1 MNIAFDT
8 SSTTRAEVRA
18 IMALLSNLFVE
29 DNQPVLPFPPP
40 NSPVPTPIPTP
51 IPVELP
57 PAAVTPQTAEAA
69 PAESQATTEAAAEQP
84 ARRGRK
90 PKPQPQA
97 DAQTEAAPVQET
109 EQTQAQ
115 PAAESAPAAASKP
128 LTAEDLRAL
137 LNGFI
142 ARHSM
147 EAAIEVLKSFGCNR
161 VSQALTM
168 EPAKLAEL
176 AAKLNG

>member
-57 PAAVTPQTAEAA
+57 PAAVTPQTTEAA
-69 PAESQATTEAAAEQP
+69 PAESQSSTEVPAEQP
-84 ARRGRK
+84 ARRGRPRK
-90 PKPQPQA
+90 NQAQP
-97 DAQTEAAPVQET
+97 EAAQESQT

-115 PAAESAPAAASKP
+115 PEAQPAAEPTPAVAPKP

-161 VSQALTM
+161 VSEALTM

-176 AAKLNG
+176 AEKLNG